1 MAQSALNRKESRGA
15 HTRLD
20 EYSQRDDEKYLMH
33 TLAHSTGDGPPRLE
47 YTPVTITKSQ
57 PKTRVYGG
65 EGKAVELT

>member
-1 MAQSALNRKESRGA
+1 LNRKESRGA

-20 EYSQRDDEKYLMH
+20 EYSERNDEKFLTH
-33 TLAHSTGDGPPRLE
+33 TLACRSGDGPPRLE
-47 YTPVTITKSQ
+47 YAPVTITKSP